1 MGKLDRLRVTRRDDH
16 TRADADFVEQLLR
29 KAKGHPHAA
38 VRGRI
43 SGQRPA
49 VQRDAVPGDAQHVRH
64 PGIVIEARAMVLVL
78 LHDAE
83 DAGWRLA
90 SRSSARHRR
99 AQDPAVGVVDGHLL
113 ALDRYDRHDR
123 LARVARGRL
132 LGGMLGT
139 GLAGRGVGGRSRS
152 QRRQGGR
159 GRERHNRGG
168 CPSPDYLG
176 GLGRRASICHAIS
189 RLSGRNRVETNTE
202 NGWMVPVLR
211 PVVNQHFHVIGLLP
225 ADYFVRCMSRTM
237 HSLRHQDARGVQICR
252 GWVTPRGAPHTPL
265 P

>member
-16 TRADADFVEQLLR
+16 ARADADFVEQLLR

-49 VQRDAVPGDAQHVRH
+49 VQREAVPGDAQHVRH
-64 PGIVIEARAMVLVL
+64 PGIVVEARAMVLVL

-123 LARVARGRL
+123 LARVAQAWWHFWEIRKL
-132 LGGMLGT
+132 
-139 GLAGRGVGGRSRS
+139 
-152 QRRQGGR
+152 
-159 GRERHNRGG
+159 
-168 CPSPDYLG
+168 PS
-176 GLGRRASICHAIS
+176 
-189 RLSGRNRVETNTE
+189 
-202 NGWMVPVLR
+202 
-211 PVVNQHFHVIGLLP
+211 
-225 ADYFVRCMSRTM
+225 
-237 HSLRHQDARGVQICR
+237 
-252 GWVTPRGAPHTPL
+252 
-265 P
+265 

>member
-1 MGKLDRLRVTRRDDH
+1 VPCPQPRARHRRRSDRLRVTRRDDH

-49 VQRDAVPGDAQHVRH
+49 VQREAVPGEAQHVRH

-123 LARVARGRL
+123 LARGARGRP

-139 GLAGRGVGGRSRS
+139 GLAGRGVGGRSRR

-159 GRERHNRGG
+159 GHERHNRGR
-168 CPSPDYLG
+168 CPAPDYLG
-176 GLGRRASICHAIS
+176 GLGRRASLCHAMS
-189 RLSGRNRVETNTE
+189 RLSGRNRIEMRSPRMAPNTFVAR
-202 NGWMVPVLR
+202 NR
-211 PVVNQHFHVIGLLP
+211 VIEKMLAKREAGT
-225 ADYFVRCMSRTM
+225 AEQRASTRGRCRAAAT
-237 HSLRHQDARGVQICR
+237 AR
-252 GWVTPRGAPHTPL
+252 
-265 P
+265 

>member
-1 MGKLDRLRVTRRDDH
+1 MGNLDRLRVTRRDDH

-29 KAKGHPHAA
+29 KAIGHPHAA

-43 SGQRPA
+43 SGQRPS

-78 LHDAE
+78 LHDGE

-90 SRSSARHRR
+90 SLSSARHRR

-123 LARVARGRL
+123 LARVARGRR
-132 LGGMLGT
+132 LGGLLGT

-159 GRERHNRGG
+159 GRERHNRGR
-168 CPSPDYLG
+168 CPSPDYLS
-176 GLGRRASICHAIS
+176 GLGRRASICHPH
-189 RLSGRNRVETNTE
+189 
-202 NGWMVPVLR
+202 VPV
-211 PVVNQHFHVIGLLP
+211 
-225 ADYFVRCMSRTM
+225 VREESR
-237 HSLRHQDARGVQICR
+237 RNKR
-252 GWVTPRGAPHTPL
+252 
-265 P
+265 

>member
-1 MGKLDRLRVTRRDDH
+1 
-16 TRADADFVEQLLR
+16 
-29 KAKGHPHAA
+29 
-38 VRGRI
+38 
-43 SGQRPA
+43 
-49 VQRDAVPGDAQHVRH
+49 
-64 PGIVIEARAMVLVL
+64 MVLVL

-90 SRSSARHRR
+90 SLRPARHRR

-123 LARVARGRL
+123 LARDARSRP

-139 GLAGRGVGGRSRS
+139 DLAGRGVGGRSRS

-159 GRERHNRGG
+159 GRERRNRGR

-176 GLGRRASICHAIS
+176 GLGRRASICHAMS
-189 RLSGRNRVETNTE
+189 RCSGRNRVETNTE

-211 PVVNQHFHVIGLLP
+211 PVVNQQFHVIGLLP
-225 ADYFVRCMSRTM
+225 ADYLC
-237 HSLRHQDARGVQICR
+237 
-252 GWVTPRGAPHTPL
+252 GA
-265 P
+265 